1 MFSPCLFIFS
11 DDITIPL
18 GGQKSKGTFEKK
30 AFLSSDIG
38 PLGSQ
43 GIKNHDAKHVRK
55 RGITKD

>member
-43 GIKNHDAKHVRK
+43 GIKNHDAKHVRNVV
-55 RGITKD
+55 